1 MDNNKLK
8 AWLSILVT
16 LAFIGATFALMS
28 LPLPVPAKDILLI
41 LIGALVSRVGDVY
54 AYYFGSSEGSAR
66 KTEFLNAPSPLALGY
81 PEDHAQSGHIRL
93 GLLHALLL
101 LGLLTLP
108 ILAHAD
114 DTPAAA
120 ATTEATEAGWG
131 PSAMASVGAFY
142 LNGDYRLL
150 QAGVAAGAAYTLVN
164 NKNVSSIGAYLG
176 PQASQTAGKSDTSL
190 VAIIYGDLFKTS
202 AGRFGLGLGTGFW
215 RSGDGFISPSRNN
228 TFIVLGY
235 KF

>member
-16 LAFIGATFALMS
+16 IAFIGATFALMS

-66 KTEFLNAPSPLALGY
+66 KTELLNATPPLALGY
-81 PEDHAQSGHIRL
+81 PEDHAQAGHIRL
-93 GLLHALLL
+93 GLLPALLL
-101 LGLLTLP
+101 FVLMAVP

-120 ATTEATEAGWG
+120 TTEATEPGWG

-190 VAIIYGDLFKTS
+190 VAIIYADLFKTS